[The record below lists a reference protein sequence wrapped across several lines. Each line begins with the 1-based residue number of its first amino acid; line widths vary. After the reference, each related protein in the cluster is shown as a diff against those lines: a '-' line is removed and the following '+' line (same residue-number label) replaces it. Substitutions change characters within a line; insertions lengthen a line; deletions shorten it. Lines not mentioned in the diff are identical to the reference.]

1 MCGRGGERRECVAG
15 QNGGTA
21 MACGWL
27 AGSGPTGCLRQ
38 LGASSQTDQPCA
50 LHRYTHLVNAILLP
64 VHTVALPHVGRQF
77 AHSQHNI
84 SGGNGALCMYRAG
97 GGGSRVSRSPP
108 LVCVNPSC

>member
-15 QNGGTA
+15 QSGGTA

-50 LHRYTHLVNAILLP
+50 LHRYTHLVNATPLL
-64 VHTVALPHVGRQF
+64 VHTVVLLRVGRQV

-84 SGGNGALCMYRAG
+84 RAVMELCACTEQVVEGAGYRAP
-97 GGGSRVSRSPP
+97 SPAR
-108 LVCVNPSC
+108 LR